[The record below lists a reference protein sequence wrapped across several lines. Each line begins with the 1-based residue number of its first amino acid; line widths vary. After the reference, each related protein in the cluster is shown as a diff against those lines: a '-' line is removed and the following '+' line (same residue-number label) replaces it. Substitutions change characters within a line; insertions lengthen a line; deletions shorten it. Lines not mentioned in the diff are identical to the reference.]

1 MYIEE
6 QKFKGFIPNKK
17 VEAIVGKGIEEAR
30 NILINDV
37 LQPTSLDNR
46 WKVKSQNP
54 TILTQWYCFRG
65 NPFVEYACCSC
76 EHALRGNFC
85 KHQIAILLKF
95 LPDCRESSILEY
107 CGTYY
112 GTQRGGLKALCLL
125 SKPHEISDFEE
136 ELDEDTCEHTCREE
150 EENSDTDDEQIEDT
164 MASPTQEGVALNMK
178 QLLEGIQEECF
189 SGGML
194 LMQHTNAILERLH
207 TDVRNL
213 RRSNA
218 IDSLY
223 PNVHFEARTDITS
236 KSIKRIR
243 DHMEIYIERKQKRR
257 RRTRGE

>member
-1 MYIEE
+1 LVGLRRLPHANQDTNNSIESYHGALKIWLSEFTRGASGRRLDWLVWRLTTFIVSHYIYIEE

-17 VEAIVGKGIEEAR
+17 VEAIVGKGIEKAC

-54 TILTQWYCFRG
+54 TIFTQWYYFRG

-76 EHALRGNFC
+76 ERALKGNFC

-112 GTQRGGLKALCLL
+112 GTQRGGLKALCLF

-136 ELDEDTCEHTCREE
+136 ELDEDTCGHTCREE
-150 EENSDTDDEQIEDT
+150 EENSDIDDEQIEDT
-164 MASPTQEGVALNMK
+164 MVGPTQEVIALRMK
-178 QLLEGIQEECF
+178 QLLEGI
-189 SGGML
+189 
-194 LMQHTNAILERLH
+194 
-207 TDVRNL
+207 
-213 RRSNA
+213 
-218 IDSLY
+218 
-223 PNVHFEARTDITS
+223 
-236 KSIKRIR
+236 
-243 DHMEIYIERKQKRR
+243 
-257 RRTRGE
+257 